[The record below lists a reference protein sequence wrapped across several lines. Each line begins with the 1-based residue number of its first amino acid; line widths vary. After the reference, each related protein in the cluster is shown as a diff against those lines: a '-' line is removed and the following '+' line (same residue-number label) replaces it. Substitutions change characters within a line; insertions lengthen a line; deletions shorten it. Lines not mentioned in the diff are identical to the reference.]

1 MVNVINCHDIADRL
15 LNELEQEVATIH
27 KATGERP
34 RLDVILVGDNPA
46 SKVYVNNKIKRCER
60 VGIESKLWRFDE
72 SVTTDGLLALISE
85 LNNTVDCHGL
95 MVQLPLPD
103 HIDSERVI
111 DVIRWDKDVDGLTPT
126 NQAGLLNNTPRHLAP
141 CTPLAV
147 MEILKE
153 AVGDV
158 TGKNVTVIG
167 RSRLFGKPMAFML
180 QNANATVTMCHSH
193 SDLTGP
199 LKQSEVVISA
209 IGSPKFFKA
218 DQFAANQTLIDVGI
232 NRDEVGKL
240 CGDIDFASFEQAFEK
255 CPRIT
260 PVPGG
265 VGVLTT
271 TLLMSNTVKAYH
283 LQNKKD

>member
-1 MVNVINCHDIADRL
+1 MKIINCQVIADRL
-15 LNELEQEVATIH
+15 LNQFATTVEQL
-27 KATGERP
+27 KAQTGISP
-34 RLDVILVGDNPA
+34 RLDVILVGENPA
-46 SKVYVNNKIKRCER
+46 SKLYVNNKVKRCER
-60 VGIESKLWRFDE
+60 VGIISRVHTFTET
-72 SVTTDGLLALISE
+72 VTTEQLIHHIHLLNHHA
-85 LNNTVDCHGL
+85 DCHGL

-103 HIDSERVI
+103 HIDSDRVI
-111 DVIRWDKDVDGLTPT
+111 DAIRWDKDVDGLTST
-126 NQAGLLNNTPRHLAP
+126 NQAGLLNHSPRYLTP

-158 TGKNVTVIG
+158 TGKNVAVIG
-167 RSRLFGKPMAFML
+167 RSRLFGKPMALML
-180 QNANATVTMCHSH
+180 QNANATVTMCHSR

-199 LKQSEVVISA
+199 LKHSEIVISA

-232 NRDEVGKL
+232 NRDEAGKV
-240 CGDIDFASFEQAFEK
+240 CGDFDAATFEATDHQL
-255 CPRIT
+255 T

-271 TLLMSNTVKAYH
+271 TMLMYNTMKACEW
-283 LQNKKD
+283 QIKKTSGC

>member
-1 MVNVINCHDIADRL
+1 MKIINCQAIADRL
-15 LNELEQEVATIH
+15 LNQFATTLEQL
-27 KATGERP
+27 KAETGITP

-46 SKVYVNNKIKRCER
+46 SKLYVNNKVKRCER
-60 VGIESKLWRFDE
+60 VGIISRVHPFTET
-72 SVTTDGLLALISE
+72 VTTEQLIDHINLLNHHA
-85 LNNTVDCHGL
+85 DCHGL

-103 HIDSERVI
+103 HIDSDRVI
-111 DVIRWDKDVDGLTPT
+111 DAIRWDKDVDGLTST

-158 TGKNVTVIG
+158 TGKNVAVIG
-167 RSRLFGKPMAFML
+167 RSRLFGKPMALML
-180 QNANATVTMCHSH
+180 QNANATVTMCHSR

-199 LKQSEVVISA
+199 LKHSEIVISA

-218 DQFAANQTLIDVGI
+218 DQFATNQTLIDVGI
-232 NRDEVGKL
+232 NRDEAGKL
-240 CGDIDFASFEQAFEK
+240 CGDLDASTFEVTDHQ
-255 CPRIT
+255 IT

-271 TLLMSNTVKAYH
+271 TMLMANTMKAY
-283 LQNKKD
+283 QWQVKKTSKC